1 MSAYEY
7 QEGWDR
13 GKRAGYIAALR
24 DLVAVA
30 NAGGD
35 AGEAAAKTLKEITGE

>member
-7 QEGWDR
+7 QEGFDR

-30 NAGGD
+30 NSGGD
-35 AGEAAAKTLKEITGE
+35 AGAAAAQSLKEITGE